1 MMFSLLVLCC
11 VQGFK
16 DIQSDYEK
24 RLKEVEARE
33 SSLLRELESRET
45 SLVSKTS
52 TLEDDLRQL
61 QKQVKQLSLE
71 NEHLSDLNSQLMG
84 KYEKE
89 MRAEERLREK
99 AKLLEEESTQQRES
113 YTDLNKELERM
124 REKMNEK
131 GDVVKSNEA
140 LKSTIEGLRAD
151 LEDAHQRLL
160 LLEEEREELQLHV
173 QDTTEALN
181 DEREAKVILEDR
193 LRDYST
199 GPSLASEPGIVG
211 SATSPSLHADLS
223 PSASAGNGPYSTLP
237 VHPPSFHSS
246 PLHTQDPRRSTPRPH
261 SLFEELNHSTSSNDS
276 AVQSLQAEVKELR
289 QKLVLAEAE
298 RQRLE
303 EKVSNLT
310 RQLAAEKQGD
320 VETGSLL
327 RRVRELEDQVATKE
341 AMVEQMRRKVEESS
355 KKNAQSE
362 SEIDRLSSSLEEAK
376 KLMAAEVGEKKEEVA
391 NKEKE
396 MAALLSSLEELREEA
411 RQREGMG
418 KTLETVI
425 TNTENEAKL
434 LSGELKKFLVSIRNA
449 QVNRG
454 AKVSDAAIER
464 MTSPD
469 LPTKIAES
477 SSRLKLWHS
486 AVEVEVQEERRC
498 LLSVL
503 SAKDLVQCLREHLE
517 SFKKALLEATI
528 TAAKSQ
534 PSAAAAA
541 ASDRE
546 EQTELET
553 AKLNSKLKAKIEEVD
568 NLKIILRARTA
579 TQEVVISQLKSKLE
593 SETKANQSEHVRL
606 RYELRRL
613 EAQCKE
619 QLHVIATYESTLRE
633 YATKFQQ
640 MKQDYYRLKDDKEE
654 LEMYLNATIK
664 KKIELAEKLEEFE
677 IERER
682 CVAIPQYIGATRV

>member
-1 MMFSLLVLCC
+1 M
-11 VQGFK
+11 
-16 DIQSDYEK
+16 
-24 RLKEVEARE
+24 EARE

-89 MRAEERLREK
+89 MRAEERLRDK
-99 AKLLEEESTQQRES
+99 AKILEEESAKQRES
-113 YTDLNKELERM
+113 NTDLSKELERM

-131 GDVVKSNEA
+131 GDVLRSNEA
-140 LKSTIEGLRAD
+140 LKCTIEGLRAD
-151 LEDAHQRLL
+151 LEDAHQRLQ

-193 LRDYST
+193 LRDYTT

-211 SATSPSLHADLS
+211 SATSPSLHAYLS
-223 PSASAGNGPYSTLP
+223 PSTRVGNGSYSTLP
-237 VHPPSFHSS
+237 VRSPNVHSS
-246 PLHTQDPRRSTPRPH
+246 PLHTQDLHRNTAHGR

-276 AVQSLQAEVKELR
+276 AMQSLQAELKELR
-289 QKLVLAEAE
+289 EKLLQAEEAK
-298 RQRLE
+298 QRE
-303 EKVSNLT
+303 KEKVGSLT
-310 RQLAAEKQGD
+310 RRLAAEKQGD
-320 VETGSLL
+320 VEVSSML
-327 RRVRELEDQVATKE
+327 RRVRELEEQVATKE
-341 AMVEQMRRKVEESS
+341 TMVEQMRRKVEESS

-396 MAALLSSLEELREEA
+396 LNALLSSLEGLREEA
-411 RQREGMG
+411 KQKEATG
-418 KTLETVI
+418 KALEAVI
-425 TNTENEAKL
+425 MNTENEAKL
-434 LSGELKKFLVSIRNA
+434 LSGELKKFLISIRNA

-454 AKVSDAAIER
+454 AKVGDAATER
-464 MTSPD
+464 VTSPD
-469 LPTKIAES
+469 FLPAQLLES
-477 SSRLKLWHS
+477 GSRLKLWHS

-503 SAKDLVQCLREHLE
+503 GAKELVQCLREPLE

-528 TAAKSQ
+528 AAAKSQ
-534 PSAAAAA
+534 ASAASAA

-546 EQTELET
+546 EQSELET
-553 AKLNSKLKAKIEEVD
+553 AKLHSKLKAKIEEVD

-619 QLHVIATYESTLRE
+619 QLHVIATYESTLSE

-640 MKQDYYRLKDDKEE
+640 MKQEYYRLKDDKEE

-682 CVAIPQYIGATRV
+682 CVTIPQHIGATRV

>member
-1 MMFSLLVLCC
+1 M
-11 VQGFK
+11 
-16 DIQSDYEK
+16 
-24 RLKEVEARE
+24 EARE

-89 MRAEERLREK
+89 MRAEERLRDR
-99 AKLLEEESTQQRES
+99 AKILEEESAKQKES
-113 YTDLNKELERM
+113 NTDLSKELERM

-131 GDVVKSNEA
+131 GDVLKSNEA
-140 LKSTIEGLRAD
+140 LKCTIEGLRAD
-151 LEDAHQRLL
+151 LEDAHQRLQ

-193 LRDYST
+193 LRDYTT
-199 GPSLASEPGIVG
+199 GPSLASEPGILG
-211 SATSPSLHADLS
+211 SATSSSLHADLS
-223 PSASAGNGPYSTLP
+223 PSTRVGNGSYSTLP
-237 VHPPSFHSS
+237 MRSPNMHSS
-246 PLHTQDPRRSTPRPH
+246 PLHTQDLHRNTAHAR

-276 AVQSLQAEVKELR
+276 ALQSLQAELKEIKE
-289 QKLVLAEAE
+289 KLLQAEEAK
-298 RQRLE
+298 QRE
-303 EKVSNLT
+303 KEKVGSLT
-310 RQLAAEKQGD
+310 RRLAAEKQGD
-320 VETGSLL
+320 VEVSSLL
-327 RRVRELEDQVATKE
+327 RRVRELEEQVATKE
-341 AMVEQMRRKVEESS
+341 TMVEQMRRKVEESS

-362 SEIDRLSSSLEEAK
+362 SEIDRLRSSLEEAR

-396 MAALLSSLEELREEA
+396 LNALLSSLEELREEA
-411 RQREGMG
+411 KQKEATG
-418 KTLETVI
+418 KALEAVI

-434 LSGELKKFLVSIRNA
+434 LSGELKKFLISIRNA

-454 AKVSDAAIER
+454 AKVGDAATER
-464 MTSPD
+464 VTSPD
-469 LPTKIAES
+469 FLPAQLLES
-477 SSRLKLWHS
+477 GSRLKLWHS

-503 SAKDLVQCLREHLE
+503 GAKELVQYLREPLE

-534 PSAAAAA
+534 ASAASAA
-541 ASDRE
+541 ASDKE
-546 EQTELET
+546 EQSELET
-553 AKLNSKLKAKIEEVD
+553 AKLHSKLKAKIEEVD

-619 QLHVIATYESTLRE
+619 QLHVVATYESTLSE

-640 MKQDYYRLKDDKEE
+640 MKQEYYRLKDDKEE

-682 CVAIPQYIGATRV
+682 CVTIPQHIGATRV

>member
-1 MMFSLLVLCC
+1 M
-11 VQGFK
+11 
-16 DIQSDYEK
+16 
-24 RLKEVEARE
+24 EARE

-89 MRAEERLREK
+89 MRAEERLRDR
-99 AKLLEEESTQQRES
+99 AKILEEESAKQKES
-113 YTDLNKELERM
+113 NTDLSKELERM

-131 GDVVKSNEA
+131 GDVLKSNEA
-140 LKSTIEGLRAD
+140 LKCTIEGLRAD
-151 LEDAHQRLL
+151 LEDAHQRLQ

-193 LRDYST
+193 LRDYTT

-211 SATSPSLHADLS
+211 SATSTSLHADLS
-223 PSASAGNGPYSTLP
+223 PSARVGNGSYSTLP
-237 VHPPSFHSS
+237 MRSPNMHSS
-246 PLHTQDPRRSTPRPH
+246 PLHTQDLHRNTAHAR

-276 AVQSLQAEVKELR
+276 ALQSLQAELKEIKE
-289 QKLVLAEAE
+289 KLLQAEEAK
-298 RQRLE
+298 QRE
-303 EKVSNLT
+303 KEKVGSLT
-310 RQLAAEKQGD
+310 RRLAAEKQGD
-320 VETGSLL
+320 VEVSSLL
-327 RRVRELEDQVATKE
+327 RRVRELEEQVATKE
-341 AMVEQMRRKVEESS
+341 TMVEQMRRKVEESS

-362 SEIDRLSSSLEEAK
+362 SEIDRLRSSLEEAR

-396 MAALLSSLEELREEA
+396 LNALLSSLEELREEA
-411 RQREGMG
+411 KQKEATG
-418 KTLETVI
+418 KALEAVI

-434 LSGELKKFLVSIRNA
+434 LSGELKKFLISIRNA

-454 AKVSDAAIER
+454 AKVGDAATER
-464 MTSPD
+464 VTSPD
-469 LPTKIAES
+469 FLPAQLLES
-477 SSRLKLWHS
+477 GSRLKLWHS
-486 AVEVEVQEERRC
+486 AIEVEVQEERRC

-503 SAKDLVQCLREHLE
+503 GAKELVQYLREPLE

-534 PSAAAAA
+534 ASAASAA
-541 ASDRE
+541 ASDKE
-546 EQTELET
+546 EQSELET
-553 AKLNSKLKAKIEEVD
+553 AKLHSKLKAKIEEVD

-619 QLHVIATYESTLRE
+619 QLHVVATYESTLSE

-640 MKQDYYRLKDDKEE
+640 MKQEYYRLKDDKEE

-682 CVAIPQYIGATRV
+682 CVTIPQHIGATRV

>member
-1 MMFSLLVLCC
+1 M
-11 VQGFK
+11 
-16 DIQSDYEK
+16 
-24 RLKEVEARE
+24 EARE

-61 QKQVKQLSLE
+61 QKQVKQLLLE

-89 MRAEERLREK
+89 MRAEERLRDR
-99 AKLLEEESTQQRES
+99 ARLLEEESAKQRES
-113 YTDLNKELERM
+113 YTDLNKELDRM

-140 LKSTIEGLRAD
+140 LKCTIEGLRAD
-151 LEDAHQRLL
+151 LEDAHQRLQ

-199 GPSLASEPGIVG
+199 GPSLATEPGMVG
-211 SATSPSLHADLS
+211 SATPPSLRADLS
-223 PSASAGNGPYSTLP
+223 LSSSAGNGPYSVP
-237 VHPPSFHSS
+237 VHPPNF
-246 PLHTQDPRRSTPRPH
+246 QSTPHHIQDLQQNTTRAR
-261 SLFEELNHSTSSNDS
+261 SLFEELNHLPTPNDP
-276 AVQSLQAEVKELR
+276 ALQSLQAEVKELKE
-289 QKLVLAEAE
+289 KLVQAEE
-298 RQRLE
+298 EKRKQE
-303 EKVSNLT
+303 EKVNNLT
-310 RQLAAEKQGD
+310 HRLAAEKQGD
-320 VETGSLL
+320 MEVGSLL
-327 RRVRELEDQVATKE
+327 RHVRELKDQMATKE

-355 KKNAQSE
+355 MKNAQNE

-396 MAALLSSLEELREEA
+396 LTALLASLEVLREEA

-418 KTLETVI
+418 KTLEAVI

-449 QVNRG
+449 QVSRA
-454 AKVSDAAIER
+454 AKVSDVATER
-464 MTSPD
+464 VTSPD
-469 LPTKIAES
+469 LPAQLAKS
-477 SSRLKLWHS
+477 SSRLKLWQS
-486 AVEVEVQEERRC
+486 AVEVEVQEERQC

-503 SAKDLVQCLREHLE
+503 GAKELVQCLREHLE
-517 SFKKALLEATI
+517 SFKKALLEATL
-528 TAAKSQ
+528 TAAKPQ
-534 PSAAAAA
+534 ASAAAAA
-541 ASDRE
+541 AIDKE

-613 EAQCKE
+613 EAQSKE
-619 QLHVIATYESTLRE
+619 QLHVIATYESTLSE

-640 MKQDYYRLKDDKEE
+640 MKQEYYRLKDDKEE

-682 CVAIPQYIGATRV
+682 HVTIPQHIGATRV

>member
-1 MMFSLLVLCC
+1 M
-11 VQGFK
+11 
-16 DIQSDYEK
+16 
-24 RLKEVEARE
+24 KEVEARE

-45 SLVSKTS
+45 TLVSKTS

-61 QKQVKQLSLE
+61 QKQAKQLLLE

-89 MRAEERLREK
+89 VRAEERLRDK
-99 AKLLEEESTQQRES
+99 AKLLEEESATQRVFNA
-113 YTDLNKELERM
+113 DLNKDLDRM
-124 REKMNEK
+124 REKMSEK
-131 GDVVKSNEA
+131 GDLMKSNET
-140 LKSTIEGLRAD
+140 LKYNIEGLRAE
-151 LEDAHQRLL
+151 LEEAHQRLQ

-181 DEREAKVILEDR
+181 DEREAKGILEDR

-211 SATSPSLHADLS
+211 PTTSSSIHADFSHLSPSLS
-223 PSASAGNGPYSTLP
+223 VGNGRNSTLP
-237 VHPPSFHSS
+237 VHPPNFHSS
-246 PLHTQDPRRSTPRPH
+246 PHHTLDVQQNTPGAR

-276 AVQSLQAEVKELR
+276 ALQSLQAEVKELHER
-289 QKLVLAEAE
+289 LVQVEEEKQKL
-298 RQRLE
+298 
-303 EKVSNLT
+303 EKKLGSLNHILT
-310 RQLAAEKQGD
+310 AEKKGD
-320 VETGSLL
+320 MEASSLS

-341 AMVEQMRRKVEESS
+341 AMLEQMRRKVEDSS
-355 KKNAQSE
+355 MKNAQNE

-396 MAALLSSLEELREEA
+396 LATLLASLEELREEV

-418 KTLETVI
+418 KTLEAVI

-449 QVNRG
+449 QVNRVSKGSEG
-454 AKVSDAAIER
+454 AAER
-464 MTSPD
+464 VTSPD
-469 LPTKIAES
+469 LPAQLVEP

-486 AVEVEVQEERRC
+486 AVEVEVQEEKRC

-503 SAKDLVQCLREHLE
+503 GAKELVQCLREPLE
-517 SFKKALLEATI
+517 SFKKAMLEATL
-528 TAAKSQ
+528 TAAKPQTST
-534 PSAAAAA
+534 AAAAI
-541 ASDRE
+541 DKD

-553 AKLNSKLKAKIEEVD
+553 GKLNSKLKTKIEEVD

-593 SETKANQSEHVRL
+593 SETKANQSEQVRL
-606 RYELRRL
+606 RYEIRRL
-613 EAQCKE
+613 EAQFKE
-619 QLHVIATYESTLRE
+619 QLHVIATYESTLSE

-640 MKQDYYRLKDDKEE
+640 MKHEYYHLKDDKEE

-664 KKIELAEKLEEFE
+664 KKIELAERLEEFE

-682 CVAIPQYIGATRV
+682 RVTIPQHIGATRV